1 MMMLFQYKEEY
12 LFITFGSKSN
22 LVYLCP
28 EVWSWD
34 LCDNLVHKYFC
45 LNANILLMVTAVYS
59 LWMCPSYLQWN
70 FMPQYL
76 YSNFITSL
84 GIILFLFPNDR

>member
-34 LCDNLVHKYFC
+34 LCD
-45 LNANILLMVTAVYS
+45 ILS
-59 LWMCPSYLQWN
+59 
-70 FMPQYL
+70 
-76 YSNFITSL
+76 TS
-84 GIILFLFPNDR
+84 ISASMQTFF